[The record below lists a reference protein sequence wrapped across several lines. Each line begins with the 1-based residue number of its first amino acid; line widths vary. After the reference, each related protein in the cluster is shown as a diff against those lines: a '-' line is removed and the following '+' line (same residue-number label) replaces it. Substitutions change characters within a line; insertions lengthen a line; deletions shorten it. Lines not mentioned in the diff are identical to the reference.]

1 MMFTKIS
8 PWASALVLAM
18 LATGSASAA
27 SIAKGDPDSGG
38 NATVGSGVQAAFDRD
53 GMLRAPTSEE
63 TAALLQGMARFVDQS
78 SVGLKV
84 RVLANG
90 TRIVNLEDRFQ
101 DVAIARM
108 VNGQPE
114 FACIDSLADAKAFL
128 ERKPAADS
136 KPTAPRVGQRTTTVL
151 EEK

>member
-1 MMFTKIS
+1 MRFTKIS
-8 PWASALVLAM
+8 PRASVLA
-18 LATGSASAA
+18 LAILAAGSASAA
-27 SIAKGDPDSGG
+27 AISKGDPDGGG
-38 NATVGSGVQAAFDRD
+38 NATVGNGIHGALDRD
-53 GMLRAPTSEE
+53 GILRAPTSEE
-63 TAALLQGMARFVDQS
+63 TAALLQGMARFTDQS

-108 VNGQPE
+108 INGQPE
-114 FACIDSLADAKAFL
+114 FACIDTQADAKAFL
-128 ERKPAADS
+128 ERKPTADAKS
-136 KPTAPRVGQRTTTVL
+136 TTPHIAQRTTVVL